1 MYKIIMAILLITA
14 HPVLEAQVDSVWISK
29 QFKFHDGVY
38 AHFEDFQRNRPR
50 WSWDSL
56 EVEAVTNPQTFLTQ
70 VAHIRHAGGG
80 EIALDSIWG
89 VAIGGIAYIRL
100 PKGATQ
106 KPLTAFAG
114 LRVAGLL
121 CYYNYETTEADMVEI
136 QAFNPVTGVP
146 FRKGKVKRTQT
157 VLHEYMLHFRH
168 GQTAP
173 LSREHLSAWTADDY
187 RLAEAIAAL
196 PDDESLQEKLF
207 KGLLIY
213 VDRNPV
219 YTLK

>member
-1 MYKIIMAILLITA
+1 MYLRFTLLLAVTFS
-14 HPVLEAQVDSVWISK
+14 PLLMQGQDTVWISK

-38 AHFEDFQRNRPR
+38 ARFEDFQRNRPS

-70 VAHIRHAGGG
+70 VAHIRFPDGRA
-80 EIALDSIWG
+80 INPDSIWG
-89 VAIGGIAYIRL
+89 VAIGGIPYLRL
-100 PKGATQ
+100 PRDATR

-114 LRVAGLL
+114 LQVTGIL
-121 CYYNYETTEADMVEI
+121 CYYNYETTEADTVEMK
-136 QAFNPVTGVP
+136 AYNPVTGVP
-146 FRKGKVKRTQT
+146 FRKGKVERTQT
-157 VLHEYMLHFRH
+157 VLHEYMLHFRS
-168 GQTAP
+168 GMTAP
-173 LSREHLSAWTADDY
+173 LTREHLSAWTADDY
-187 RLAEAIAAL
+187 RLSEAIAVL
-196 PDDESLQEKLF
+196 PDEDLQQKLF